1 MSGNHGY
8 IGRSPDD
15 SSVIVA
21 RESFSVSGLTT
32 DFEFGSGYDL
42 GYLDAYLNGSRLING
57 SDYTATNGT
66 TVTLGVAA
74 TTGDILE
81 CVAYKAFDLANVSA
95 AGADFSV
102 GNDLIVSGNAS
113 VVGVTTLASGGGITT
128 TGGDFYVGGDLYVKD
143 DITYDEVSGRQLVI
157 TGVGT
162 FGSIIAGAAVT
173 ANSGGIDVTGVIT
186 ATSFT
191 GDGTGLTGVAS
202 TDYIITSTASTFA
215 AISATSAVVGTAMT
229 INSDGFDT
237 ATGIVTATSFVG
249 PLTGNVTGNASGSS
263 GSCSGNSLTA
273 TTATTSTNITVAD
286 ESTDTTCNVVFVT
299 AATGDLPPKTGTNL
313 TFDSDTGALTATSF
327 VGSGANLTGLPA
339 GYTELDSMLFN

>member
-74 TTGDILE
+74 TTGDVLE

-157 TGVGT
+157 SGVGT

-173 ANSGGIDVTGVIT
+173 ANSDGIDVTGVIT

-237 ATGIVTATSFVG
+237 ATGVVTATSFVG
-249 PLTGNVTGNASGSS
+249 PL
-263 GSCSGNSLTA
+263 SGNSTTA

-313 TFDSDTGALTATSF
+313 TFDSNTGTLTATSF

>member
-143 DITYDEVSGRQLVI
+143 DVVYDSVTGREINV
-157 TGVGT
+157 TGVAT
-162 FGSIIAGAAVT
+162 FGSGSGGTTSGVVIVGASAGAGAT
-173 ANSGGIDVTGVIT
+173 MGGQ
-186 ATSFT
+186 
-191 GDGTGLTGVAS
+191 AS
-202 TDYIITSTASTFA
+202 
-215 AISATSAVVGTAMT
+215 
-229 INSDGFDT
+229 
-237 ATGIVTATSFVG
+237 GIVTYYG
-249 PLTGNVTGNASGSS
+249 DGS
-263 GSCSGNSLTA
+263 
-273 TTATTSTNITVAD
+273 
-286 ESTDTTCNVVFVT
+286 
-299 AATGDLPPKTGTNL
+299 
-313 TFDSDTGALTATSF
+313 
-327 VGSGANLTGLPA
+327 NLTGKASIGLA
-339 GYTELDSMLFN
+339 IALG